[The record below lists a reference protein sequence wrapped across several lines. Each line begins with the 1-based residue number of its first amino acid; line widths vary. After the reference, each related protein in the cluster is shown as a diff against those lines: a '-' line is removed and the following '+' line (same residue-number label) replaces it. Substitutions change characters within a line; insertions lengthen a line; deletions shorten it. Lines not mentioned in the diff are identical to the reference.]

1 MFASADDEGTIILWE
16 YRGLTVQSAFQA
28 SLQGDI
34 GKTSFSN
41 EEAKKAF
48 EDVATEKKK

>member
-1 MFASADDEGTIILWE
+1 MFASADDEGTVLLWE

-28 SLQGDI
+28 SLNGGFGQTI
-34 GKTSFSN
+34 SN

-48 EDVATEKKK
+48 